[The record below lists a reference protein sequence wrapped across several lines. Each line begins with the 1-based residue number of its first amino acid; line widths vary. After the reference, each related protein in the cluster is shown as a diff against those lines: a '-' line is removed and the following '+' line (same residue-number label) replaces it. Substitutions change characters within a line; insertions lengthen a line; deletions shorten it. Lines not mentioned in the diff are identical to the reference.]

1 LRGAESIAELCRREA
16 IAERL
21 YYAWSNQRLGSV
33 HRAGRGAPPGRRYR
47 PRRHNRR
54 VQGTAA
60 ARMACSAARR
70 AEPSSMPLSASRTTR
85 PD

>member
-21 YYAWSNQRLGSV
+21 YYAWPNQRLGSA
-33 HRAGRGAPPGRRYR
+33 HRAGRGAPPGQRYR

-60 ARMACSAARR
+60 ARMACSAAGR